1 VHHKHRQAELEE
13 NIPPLQVTRG
23 RRRTNDTLASDLILD
38 SCPDFALE
46 LTEIILVNEEA
57 DATEQIADAMATQL
71 APREKKKLCYN
82 LQ

>member
-1 VHHKHRQAELEE
+1 
-13 NIPPLQVTRG
+13 
-23 RRRTNDTLASDLILD
+23 
-38 SCPDFALE
+38 
-46 LTEIILVNEEA
+46 VNEEA